1 MSPAS
6 NRHGRLQMA
15 IGAEFMRQLPN
26 GVAISECSV
35 VTRIGIRVPDVVWAS
50 ADFMTA
56 YGEITP
62 YMRAP
67 EICVEIIS
75 ASNVQAEI
83 DEKRG
88 AYLAA
93 GAVEV
98 WLVSENGS
106 IRYFDFS
113 GEKPGSGFPV
123 AMTLPR
129 PMQGNR

>member
-1 MSPAS
+1 
-6 NRHGRLQMA
+6 MA
-15 IGAEFMRQLPN
+15 
-26 GVAISECSV
+26 
-35 VTRIGIRVPDVVWAS
+35 
-50 ADFMTA
+50 A

-75 ASNVQAEI
+75 ASNAQAEI

-98 WLVSENGS
+98 WLVSEDGT
-106 IRYFDFS
+106 IRYFDSS

-123 AMTLPR
+123 P
-129 PMQGNR
+129 